1 MKVQASII
9 VAFIFALLIAL
20 FAVVNVEAVPV
31 DYVWGQSNVP
41 LILVIIGSALFGGL
55 AVGLFGIVRQYR
67 LTRRIK
73 TLEKQMAGLQS
84 IEGDPVTIEAMKAES
99 SDAVNGQDRYNER
112 LP

>member
-20 FAVVNVEAVPV
+20 FAVVNVDSVPV

-55 AVGLFGIVRQYR
+55 AVGLFGIVRQYK
-67 LTRRIK
+67 LTRRIRA
-73 TLEKQMAGLQS
+73 LEKQVAGVPTAEIKS
-84 IEGDPVTIEAMKAES
+84 EPIESDSTI
-99 SDAVNGQDRYNER
+99 GTDRYSER

>member
-55 AVGLFGIVRQYR
+55 AVGLFGIVRQYK
-67 LTRRIK
+67 LTRRIRA
-73 TLEKQMAGLQS
+73 LEKQTAGAHS
-84 IEGDPVTIEAMKAES
+84 FEGDSVPVPVKPELTDTLNR
-99 SDAVNGQDRYNER
+99 SDEYKER